1 MCRSQVR
8 LQQLGDQLGSDVN
21 KIGANEE
28 DSSINIVSDGE
39 DPGYHASDPFH
50 DLQRDTSASKR
61 KMHDVQ
67 DIAENLK
74 RGAF

>member
-8 LQQLGDQLGSDVN
+8 LQQLGDQLGPDVN

-39 DPGYHASDPFH
+39 DPGYHTSGPFH
-50 DLQRDTSASKR
+50 DLQKDTSVSKR
-61 KMHDVQ
+61 KMHAVQ
-67 DIAENLK
+67 DTAENSN